1 MKKLKWTEIL
11 AVVGSLLLILAVV
24 SAVFSSDDIRDPNQP
39 RKIVMPKEVQEPV
52 KVKYKCPIHGIT
64 EVTITMEV
72 DELQKIYC
80 KKCAMKL
87 IVDFFDLNLPKLE
100 VVK

>member
-24 SAVFSSDDIRDPNQP
+24 SAVFSSDDICDPNQP
-39 RKIVMPKEVQEPV
+39 RQIVMPKEVQVP
-52 KVKYKCPIHGIT
+52 VKYKCPIHGIT